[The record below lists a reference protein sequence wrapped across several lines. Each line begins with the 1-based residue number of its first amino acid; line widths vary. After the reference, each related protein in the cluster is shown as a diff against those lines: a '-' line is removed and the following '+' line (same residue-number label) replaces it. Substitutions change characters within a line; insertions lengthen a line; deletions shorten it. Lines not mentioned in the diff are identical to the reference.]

1 MNSDNTV
8 LLRTTPAKLWP
19 LLVEP
24 ENIRRWNPD
33 VVSEEALTPGPP
45 GVGSRSSVQI
55 REGSRVV
62 GYVSEVLTFEPEKLL
77 VIQLTGG
84 SLGAGP
90 MVVSYSIT
98 PAEGYVTLRVQGQWQ
113 PVGLMLRLL
122 APLFGILGR
131 RNSKAAMQR
140 LQKIAEEDTSGSRP
154 SGEAA

>member
-1 MNSDNTV
+1 MKSDDTV
-8 LLRTTPAKLWP
+8 LLKTTPAELWP
-19 LLVEP
+19 LLVEH
-24 ENIRRWNPD
+24 ENIRRWNPEI
-33 VVSEEALTPGPP
+33 VSEQALTPGPP

-62 GYVSEVLTFEPEKLL
+62 EYVSEVLTFEPEEQL

-90 MVVSYSIT
+90 MVITYSIT
-98 PAEGYVTLRVQGQWQ
+98 PGEGHVTLRVQSQWQ
-113 PVGLMLRLL
+113 PVGLLLRLL
-122 APLFGILGR
+122 APLFAILGR

-140 LQKIAEEDTSGSRP
+140 LRKIAEENASESTP